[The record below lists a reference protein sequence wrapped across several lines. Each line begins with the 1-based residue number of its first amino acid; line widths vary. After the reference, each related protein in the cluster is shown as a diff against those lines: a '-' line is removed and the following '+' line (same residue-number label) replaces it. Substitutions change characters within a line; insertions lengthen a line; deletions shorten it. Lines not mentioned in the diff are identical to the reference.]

1 MYINETTQHTYT
13 YMYTHTRRREG
24 CPVSDNIPSPVLGFS
39 HYVNGHSVP
48 CSICL
53 RLVISRHIDWAIS
66 WTLSLSAAV

>member
-1 MYINETTQHTYT
+1 MRQRNIHIHICI
-13 YMYTHTRRREG
+13 HTRRREG
-24 CPVSDNIPSPVLGFS
+24 CPVSDNIPSPDLGFS
-39 HYVNGHSVP
+39 HYVNGHTVL